1 MQTTRPQSYDIGS
14 GRSSPAPS
22 HPRSPLYRPTL
33 QDVLNNLS
41 PAPYNLGAFERFLKS
56 QHCVENLYFT
66 LAIAA
71 YREQHDL
78 LNNIRC
84 AQWTARERRML
95 KATQQRWRDLMD
107 KFVSSK
113 ASHQVNI
120 PGKVREA
127 LMEEDRYVEKDDPP
141 PEPEI
146 LEGAESSVMEMLR
159 DIFPNFLERAST
171 SPYLNKAPSWALES
185 DSGRGTPTSGSANQ
199 SCPGSPSMS
208 STSIPMS
215 TTSVQ
220 MRKEYTSAGMV
231 ERPVS
236 SERSRSGS
244 GGSDP
249 RDELRKPQKIS
260 FYKQLAATT
269 ASIIRVSSNDKLKV
283 SPGSSGRNSVRTSMD
298 RDSLTDIYEEPES
311 RSARRGGFFGRR

>member
-1 MQTTRPQSYDIGS
+1 MTTTIRPQSYDTAS

-78 LNNIRC
+78 LSNIRC

-107 KFVSSK
+107 KFISSK

-146 LEGAESSVMEMLR
+146 LEGAECSVMEMLR
-159 DIFPNFLERAST
+159 DVFPHFLERAST

-185 DSGRGTPTSGSANQ
+185 DSGRGTPNSGSV
-199 SCPGSPSMS
+199 PGSPSMS

-220 MRKEYTSAGMV
+220 MRKEYTSAGVV
-231 ERPVS
+231 ERPIS
-236 SERSRSGS
+236 SDRSRSGS
-244 GGSDP
+244 NSSDP

-269 ASIIRVSSNDKLKV
+269 ASIVRISSSDKLRV
-283 SPGSSGRNSVRTSMD
+283 SPGSSGKNSVRTSIDGSSM
-298 RDSLTDIYEEPES
+298 TDIYEEPES
-311 RSARRGGFFGRR
+311 LSRSVRKGGFFGRR